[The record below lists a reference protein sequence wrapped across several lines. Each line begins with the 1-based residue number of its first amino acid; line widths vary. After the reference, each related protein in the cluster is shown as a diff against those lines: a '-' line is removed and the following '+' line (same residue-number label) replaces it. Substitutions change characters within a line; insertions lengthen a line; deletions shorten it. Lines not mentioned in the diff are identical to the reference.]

1 MTSGPHVLVAE
12 PLYGVDRD
20 DLVPVADATVRHLRR
35 VLRLAD
41 GAALSI
47 TDGAGRT
54 AEAVLEAQGARLRSA
69 VTSIPAPVPRLVL
82 AQALSKGRRA
92 EDAVRVAC
100 ELGVDLLVPVVAER
114 TQGRP
119 DARASETLVTR
130 WRAVAAAA
138 LEQSRGAWL
147 AGVTA
152 PVPGP
157 VAVPSAAPSVSSSL
171 RLIAAPGSPALPD
184 VLHGVDVGG
193 APPQEIVVAI
203 GPEGGWS
210 EQEVADATTG
220 GWVPVGL
227 GPTVLRTEHAGP
239 AAVAVIAALAG
250 RWSGRGSGRWSGG
263 SAATLGA

>member
-1 MTSGPHVLVAE
+1 VTSGPHVLVAE
-12 PLYGVDRD
+12 PLSGIDSG
-20 DLVPVADATVRHLRR
+20 DLVAVADATIRHLRR

-47 TDGAGRT
+47 TDGAGRM
-54 AEAVLEAQGARLRSA
+54 AEAVLEAEGARLRSA
-69 VTSIPAPVPRLVL
+69 VTRIAAPAPRLVL

-114 TQGRP
+114 TQGRL

-152 PVPGP
+152 PVSGP
-157 VAVPSAAPSVSSSL
+157 VAVPSAVPSAAPSAGSSL
-171 RLIAAPGSPALPD
+171 RLIAAPGAPALPE
-184 VLHGVDVGG
+184 VLRAADLEAAG
-193 APPQEIVVAI
+193 PQEIVVAI

-210 EQEVADATTG
+210 AQEVASASAD

-250 RWSGRGSGRWSGG
+250 RWSGG
-263 SAATLGA
+263 SAATLEV